1 MKKILL
7 ISLVLVSYSTQ
18 ADYLAI
24 TDIKNNRITSYMN
37 FSSEAEAQL
46 FLDSTNDKMPTSFIY
61 NNLSNTPY
69 MDLWVDG
76 QAVTVVPKITL
87 NKYKSNKKKEIRLET
102 KRRLVLLLGNDGDE
116 TETLFDVVGMFNK
129 LHKGLVLDVE
139 ETTLRAQLESLEVN
153 RKAIRRAAKTAIQS
167 VNAATTKAEVDAVTV
182 SWP

>member
-69 MDLWVDG
+69 MNLWVDG

-102 KRRLVLLLGNDGDE
+102 KRRLVLLLG
-116 TETLFDVVGMFNK
+116 T
-129 LHKGLVLDVE
+129 
-139 ETTLRAQLESLEVN
+139 
-153 RKAIRRAAKTAIQS
+153 
-167 VNAATTKAEVDAVTV
+167 
-182 SWP
+182 